1 MSLDFYYGEE
11 IKETAQQ
18 VFAGF
23 LQVVSGNSV
32 MPRLVTADN
41 SLEVAKQGDTVTVSD
56 VEDLSVVSYVANS
69 GFAPQEAKVLK

>member
-41 SLEVAKQGDTVTVSD
+41 SLEVAKQG
-56 VEDLSVVSYVANS
+56 EHGYCIGCG
-69 GFAPQEAKVLK
+69 GFIGC